1 MKDHPRLFGVR
12 IDGYRPFKE
21 FGTKLRQLEVIV
33 GANGAGKSALIEF
46 LRMLRDGM
54 DREIPPGIVAGGTGR
69 RVYHTPGPEQINW
82 AIRIKGSDN
91 TTIEYSGQLA
101 GLVGNEV
108 AEELV
113 MKVIPNNEPENPPI
127 DNFLLAMRGGRG
139 LMSATGDAHIAGEPV
154 ISRFDKFALGTIS
167 NPLMTD
173 LIALREQIRNWR
185 FYSSFDVNNNEIRQP
200 VMLEQAPVLAEDCR
214 NLSSVIQYLKNEEGA
229 AYDELNHYLRLLVPG
244 FRELKV
250 RAFGARGQVL
260 AFWREDGLD
269 DDLSLADLSDGILR
283 LICWT
288 LLCVVPHP
296 PTLICIDEPDQG
308 VHPRTLPILAELFQK
323 VSERTQVIVTTH
335 NSYFLSQ
342 FDLDSISVMRK
353 EDGRAKFLRPQ
364 DSQVLVDMLQDFG
377 SDEIELL
384 HRSDELERL
393 A

>member
-1 MKDHPRLFGVR
+1 MKDHPQLFGVM

-21 FGTKLRQLEVIV
+21 FVAKLRQLEVIV

-54 DREIPPGIVAGGTGR
+54 DREIPPGLVAGGTGR
-69 RVYHTPGPEQINW
+69 RVYHTPGPEQIGW
-82 AIRIKGSDN
+82 RIRVDWPDN
-91 TTIEYSGQLA
+91 TIIEYLGDLS

-108 AEELV
+108 AEEVVLRDTLSKTSEGATVFDKLLV
-113 MKVIPNNEPENPPI
+113 MKH
-127 DNFLLAMRGGRG
+127 GRG
-139 LMSATGDAHIAGEPV
+139 FMSETGVTDRIGDLVAFRI
-154 ISRFDKFALGTIS
+154 DKFALGSIS
-167 NPLMTD
+167 NPSMTS
-173 LIALREQIRNWR
+173 LIKLREHIRGWR
-185 FYSSFDVNNNEIRQP
+185 FYSSFDINSNEIRQP